1 MFNDQIKKFSKI
13 IDKPVCNKIDFEY
26 LVYKYDD
33 LKKDFV
39 TVKIKIEFN
48 KESGFGFRV
57 FEEYRYYIKH
67 DKEHFKFEDAF
78 EDFVERCSKFS
89 DKYME

>member
-13 IDKPVCNKIDFEY
+13 IDKPVCNKINFEY

-33 LKKDFV
+33 KLKDFV
-39 TVKIKIEFN
+39 TSTIRISFN

-57 FEEYRYYIKH
+57 FEEYSDHIEH
-67 DKEHFKFEDAF
+67 DKEHFKFEEAF
-78 EDFVERCSKFS
+78 DDFIKRCSKFS